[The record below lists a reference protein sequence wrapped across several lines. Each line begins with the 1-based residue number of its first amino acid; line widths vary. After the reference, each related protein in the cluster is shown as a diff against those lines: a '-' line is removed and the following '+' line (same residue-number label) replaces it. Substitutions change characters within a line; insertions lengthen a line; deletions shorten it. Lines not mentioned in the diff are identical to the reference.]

1 MGIYQKYAE
10 VYDRSGQILFA
21 VRMIPYLDKLL
32 ARHVPQSKKALDL
45 ACGTGTIALT
55 LEQQGYQVS
64 GIDAS
69 EDMLAQ
75 ARRKAE
81 GANANIDFGRQDM
94 RSFSL
99 PERVGLITCLYDSAN
114 YLLEERD
121 LREMFARSAASLE
134 SGGLLIFDMNTEWM
148 MEHNLNDKTEFFD
161 LGNVS
166 IAMIES
172 YDSEARRATV
182 KIVGFIRR
190 GHLYEKFSETHVEQS
205 YSEEQIYRLLEGA
218 GFWVEGEYHCFSFEP
233 PVRDTNRIMW
243 VARLRKN

>member
-172 YDSEARRATV
+172 YDSEA
-182 KIVGFIRR
+182 
-190 GHLYEKFSETHVEQS
+190 
-205 YSEEQIYRLLEGA
+205 
-218 GFWVEGEYHCFSFEP
+218 
-233 PVRDTNRIMW
+233 
-243 VARLRKN
+243 